1 MSTFPPK
8 KGNSNSIKGP
18 NSNPPQM
25 NSTPFST
32 GTELSK
38 SIAMKDAGIKLGPV
52 NGKTVNL
59 F

>member
-1 MSTFPPK
+1 MPFPPK

-25 NSTPFST
+25 DSTPTST
-32 GTELSK
+32 GST
-38 SIAMKDAGIKLGPV
+38 IADSLRIKDAAIKLGPV